1 MEIIARLESKF
12 DEMLSK
18 ISTLEEEN
26 QRLKELVEQETDNR
40 RQVQI
45 RIERLL
51 ERIEDQSG

>member
-18 ISTLEEEN
+18 ISALEEES
-26 QRLKELVEQETDNR
+26 QRLKALVEQETDNR
-40 RQVQI
+40 RQVQE

-51 ERIEDQSG
+51 ERIEGQSG

>member
-18 ISTLEEEN
+18 ISALEEEN
-26 QRLKELVEQETDNR
+26 QRLKALVEQETDNR
-40 RQVQI
+40 RQVQE

-51 ERIEDQSG
+51 ERIEGQSG

>member
-18 ISTLEEEN
+18 ISALEEEN
-26 QRLKELVEQETDNR
+26 QRLRALVEQETDNR

-51 ERIEDQSG
+51 ERIEEQSG

>member
-18 ISTLEEEN
+18 ISALEEEN
-26 QRLKELVEQETDNR
+26 QRLKALVEQETDNR
-40 RQVQI
+40 RQVRE

-51 ERIEDQSG
+51 ERIEGQSG

>member
-18 ISTLEEEN
+18 ISALEEEN
-26 QRLKELVEQETDNR
+26 RRLKALVEQETDNR
-40 RQVQI
+40 RQVQE

-51 ERIEDQSG
+51 ERIEGQSG